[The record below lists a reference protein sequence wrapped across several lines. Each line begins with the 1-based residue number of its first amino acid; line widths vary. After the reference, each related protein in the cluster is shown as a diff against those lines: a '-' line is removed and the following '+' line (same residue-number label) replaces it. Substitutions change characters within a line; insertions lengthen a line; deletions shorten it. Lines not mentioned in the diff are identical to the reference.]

1 MAENEVTSRTEKI
14 DDISL
19 TAKLRTFTCNT
30 ASTLKFTFQNAEGL
44 AYDLTGDD
52 SEFKASIQE
61 AVEGSRIYDLSVTR
75 VDDEHGVLSVKIP
88 GNLPPGIYRG
98 SVKMVHD
105 GSVVVSNPF
114 RLYVASDMGNGI
126 PSIAEIR
133 MYLRDTY
140 PEENYLLEGLE
151 FQDTEIAM
159 AVERAIRYFNEVPPH
174 LDLFRATTNN
184 FPWRYHLLEGVLG
197 QLYRI
202 AANSDRKNNL
212 QYSAGGLSVNDVSK
226 EQNYLQASQLH
237 WQSYQQFV
245 ESKKYELNMLSFY
258 AYIP

>member
-1 MAENEVTSRTEKI
+1 
-14 DDISL
+14 
-19 TAKLRTFTCNT
+19 
-30 ASTLKFTFQNAEGL
+30 
-44 AYDLTGDD
+44 
-52 SEFKASIQE
+52 
-61 AVEGSRIYDLSVTR
+61 
-75 VDDEHGVLSVKIP
+75 
-88 GNLPPGIYRG
+88 
-98 SVKMVHD
+98 MV
-105 GSVVVSNPF
+105 
-114 RLYVASDMGNGI
+114 
-126 PSIAEIR
+126 AEIR

-184 FPWRYHLLEGVLG
+184 FQWRYHLLEGVLG